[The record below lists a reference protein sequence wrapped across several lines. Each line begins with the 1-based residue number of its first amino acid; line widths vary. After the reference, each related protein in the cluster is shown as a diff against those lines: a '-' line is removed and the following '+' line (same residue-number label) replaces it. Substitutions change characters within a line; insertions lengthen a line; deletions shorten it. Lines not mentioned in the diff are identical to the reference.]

1 MGELIAVLSGKGGT
15 GKTSVCAGVAAA
27 LAAEGKRVLCID
39 CDVGLRNLD
48 IPLGLTDSGA
58 LSFLD
63 ICEGGY
69 SLDQAAVHPT
79 YPTLSFL
86 TAPVTRPVEDINPE
100 PFGEMLRLARH
111 RFQYIFLDAPAG
123 VDAGFRL
130 AARFADRIILVTG
143 ADLAAMRDAARA
155 GDLLEAMG
163 KTNIRLVVNRVNKK
177 LFGAMSLTIDDV
189 MDSTGLPLLGIV
201 PEDHR
206 IVLSAVFGQTLA
218 QYSKKSP
225 AVSSYRR
232 IAKRIQGLPAPISVR

>member
-69 SLDQAAVHPT
+69 SLDQSAVHPT

-86 TAPVTRPVEDINPE
+86 TAPMTRPVEEIDPE
-100 PFGEMLRLARH
+100 PFGELLRLARH
-111 RFQYIFLDAPAG
+111 RFQYVFLDAPAG

-143 ADLAAMRDAARA
+143 ADPAAMRDASRA

-177 LFGAMSLTIDDV
+177 MIGAMMLTIDDV

-201 PEDHR
+201 PEDHNV
-206 IVLSAVFGQTLA
+206 VLSAVFGQLLA
-218 QYSKKSP
+218 EYNKKSP
-225 AVSSYRR
+225 AVASFRR
-232 IAKRIQGLPAPISVR
+232 IAKRIQGLPAPIPAR